1 MVDMREA
8 FHLGVRVV
16 DLDAAMEEL
25 GAALDVRWASPRT
38 HDAQPIWTPER
49 GFQKVPLRFCYSV
62 EGPLHIELLESSGG
76 SFWDGSDAPGNH
88 HVGVW
93 VDDVDAETDRLI
105 SLGWSLEACR
115 NDPNGDDGYGIYA
128 YLQPPTG
135 MLVESSAGRF
145 SPTSKPG
152 GPAAEPGSQVPCRR
166 STTGANVSAAR
177 TLTVM

>member
-1 MVDMREA
+1 MQ
-8 FHLGVRVV
+8 
-16 DLDAAMEEL
+16 EL

-38 HDAQPIWTPER
+38 HDAQQIWTPQR
-49 GFQKVPLRFCYSV
+49 WFQRVPLRYCYSV

-115 NDPNGDDGYGIYA
+115 SDPNRDDGYGVFA
-128 YLQPPTG
+128 YLAATDRH
-135 MLVESSAGRF
+135 AGRSRQPRG
-145 SPTSKPG
+145 SPQLRSLVGRPLSPRAFGTIA
-152 GPAAEPGSQVPCRR
+152 AAE
-166 STTGANVSAAR
+166 
-177 TLTVM
+177 LTADD

>member
-1 MVDMREA
+1 MIDMREA

-16 DLDAAMEEL
+16 DLDAAMQEL

-38 HDAQPIWTPER
+38 HDAQQIWTPQR
-49 GFQKVPLRFCYSV
+49 WFQRVPLRYCYSV

-115 NDPNGDDGYGIYA
+115 SDPNRDDGYGVFA

-135 MLVESSAGRF
+135 MLVEVVSREILPNFEAWWAGR
-145 SPTSKPG
+145 
-152 GPAAEPGSQVPCRR
+152 
-166 STTGANVSAAR
+166 
-177 TLTVM
+177 